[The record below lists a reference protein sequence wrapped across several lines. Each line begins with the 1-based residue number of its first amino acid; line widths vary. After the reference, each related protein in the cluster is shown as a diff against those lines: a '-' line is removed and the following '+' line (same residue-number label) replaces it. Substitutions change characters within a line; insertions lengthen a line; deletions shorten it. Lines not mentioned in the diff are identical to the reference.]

1 MQELRKTKR
10 VQHKNETPNPLTGLV
25 YCADCGAPLYNHK
38 GGSSGFYKDWMGN
51 ITDKPRA
58 PYDTYRCSTYNNTAS
73 KFDTKCTAHNIRT
86 VVSQELILAA
96 IKAVSQY
103 AIENEK
109 EFVKKVREF
118 STVQQQSAAKALQSR
133 LKREKKRCSE
143 LDGLI
148 KKLYESYATGKL
160 AEKRFEMLLAEY
172 ESEQAEL
179 EESVAGLQAELAE
192 YETDTNNVEAFLLL
206 SKKYTD
212 FSELTT
218 PMINE
223 FIEKLVVYEV
233 DWSSG
238 EKVQEVEI
246 YFKFIG
252 KFELLQPEPTP
263 EEIAAEKKRLER
275 LIKNREY
282 ARGFRAKRR
291 QIRQRLQEQAQ
302 MQEKEK

>member
-1 MQELRKTKR
+1 M
-10 VQHKNETPNPLTGLV
+10 
-25 YCADCGAPLYNHK
+25 
-38 GGSSGFYKDWMGN
+38 
-51 ITDKPRA
+51 
-58 PYDTYRCSTYNNTAS
+58 
-73 KFDTKCTAHNIRT
+73 
-86 VVSQELILAA
+86 AA

-109 EFVKKVREF
+109 EFVKKVREL
-118 STVQQQSAAKALQSR
+118 SVVQQQSVAKELKSR
-133 LKREKKRCSE
+133 LKREQKRCRE

-148 KKLYESYATGKL
+148 KKLYEAYATGKL
-160 AEKRFEMLLAEY
+160 AEKRFEMLSVEY
-172 ESEQAEL
+172 EQEQAGL
-179 EESVAGLQAELAE
+179 EETISGLQAELAE
-192 YETDTNNVEAFLLL
+192 YDTDTNNVEAFLLL

-223 FIEKLVVYEV
+223 FIEKVMVHEV

-252 KFELLQPEPTP
+252 RFEIPQPELSP
-263 EEIAAEKKRLER
+263 EEIAAEKKRIER

-282 ARGFRAKRR
+282 ARCFRAKRR
-291 QIRQRLQEQAQ
+291 EIRQRLQQQAQ
-302 MQEKEK
+302 EQNQEK